1 MTVLVVAL
9 TVAVGLLGLLVV
21 GLLRSHAEILR
32 QLHELGAGREEVAA
46 APAAAVSSGEAPFG
60 VRDGVVQ
67 PVEVTSVT
75 GSVAADLA
83 GVLPGGEAVA
93 LSVTGVGHDTLVAFL
108 SSGCTTC
115 ETFWDVFRS
124 PAGPGLP
131 PGTRLV
137 VVTKGPDLE
146 SETTVR
152 RLAPSGVPVVMST
165 EAWDAYGVPGSP
177 YFLLVDGR
185 AGRVAGEGSA
195 SAWEQVVRLVGEA
208 GDDARLSAARAAG
221 AQPEGSDTGD
231 GAHREARADR
241 ELAAAGIEPGH
252 PSLYATAEDVVDVTD
267 GGLAPSPAPAP
278 RSS

>member
-1 MTVLVVAL
+1 MTALVVAL
-9 TVAVGLLGLLVV
+9 TVAVGLLGLLVI

-32 QLHELGAGREEVAA
+32 QLHELGAGREETGAA
-46 APAAAVSSGEAPFG
+46 ASAAASAAPFD
-60 VRDGVVQ
+60 VRNGVVE

-75 GSVAADLA
+75 GSAAADLS
-83 GVLPGGEAVA
+83 GVLPGDEAVA
-93 LSVTGVGHDTLVAFL
+93 LSVAGVAHDTLIAFL
-108 SSGCTTC
+108 SSGCSTC
-115 ETFWDVFRS
+115 ETFWEVFGS
-124 PAGPGLP
+124 PAGTGLP

-152 RLAPSGVPVVMST
+152 RLAPAGVPVVMST
-165 EAWDAYGVPGSP
+165 QAWEDYGVPGSP
-177 YFLLVDGR
+177 YFVLVDGR

-208 GDDARLSAARAAG
+208 GDDLTLAAERRGGTRA
-221 AQPEGSDTGD
+221 DTGD

-252 PSLYATAEDVVDVTD
+252 PSLYATADDVVDATD
-267 GGLAPSPAPAP
+267 VGRAPAP
-278 RSS
+278 GTRGP